1 MHAWNVLHVAHWKYR
16 IQKLHTQKSPC
27 ALHRTKLSGYIFTTK
42 ACIDNRKKNI
52 KQQYL
57 LLMTSQYGELRPTN
71 ALDRMAS
78 SGTPAHFNEFRV
90 LALLVITA
98 LTSLNGGQPNFT
110 RCLAPPGLVHCVYIY
125 KGFCPLEEF
134 LADSEYILVDCY
146 CFSFVIKPLSSLQ
159 TVFSC

>member
-1 MHAWNVLHVAHWKYR
+1 MCCMWLTENTGYKNYT
-16 IQKLHTQKSPC
+16 KKSPC
-27 ALHRTKLSGYIFTTK
+27 AHHRTKLSGSGYIFTTK
-42 ACIDNRKKNI
+42 ACIDNRKKILNSNI
-52 KQQYL
+52 SSSWPHNMVNL
-57 LLMTSQYGELRPTN
+57 GPLMPEIGWLVW
-71 ALDRMAS
+71 
-78 SGTPAHFNEFRV
+78 GTPAHFNEFRV